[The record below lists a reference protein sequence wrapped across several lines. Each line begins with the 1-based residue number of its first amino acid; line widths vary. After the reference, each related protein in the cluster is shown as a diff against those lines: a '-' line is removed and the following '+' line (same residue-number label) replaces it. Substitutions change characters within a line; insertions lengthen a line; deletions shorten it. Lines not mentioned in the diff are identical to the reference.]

1 MDKKKLEALKV
12 EIINCKKKLK
22 ELEPQISEN
31 TGLERVYNKTL
42 IKKAV
47 LMQKYNKICH
57 KPSIKEKIKRL
68 LRIHTKKK
76 LICDYFKTSE
86 A

>member
-1 MDKKKLEALKV
+1 MHKRHLESLKK
-12 EIINCKKKLK
+12 EIIQCKKKLK
-22 ELEPQISEN
+22 ELEPQIAEN
-31 TGLERVYNKTL
+31 AALEKVYNKTL

-47 LMQKYNKICH
+47 LMKKYNNIFH
-57 KPSIKEKIKRL
+57 KPTIKDKIKKL
-68 LRIHTKKK
+68 LRIHTRKK

>member
-22 ELEPQISEN
+22 ELEPKISEN
-31 TGLERVYNKTL
+31 ANIERVYNETL

-47 LMQKYNKICH
+47 LMQKYGKICH
-57 KPSIKEKIKRL
+57 KPSVKEKIKKL